1 MTPEERQ
8 VITGIFER
16 LKAAE
21 NRPRD
26 PEAERLISDLAAQQ
40 PYAPYAMAQ
49 LIYVNEQALAN
60 LHQRVEAL
68 EHELQQAQEEAQAQP
83 QSGGFLSSLFVGP
96 GAAPPSR
103 PPQTTPRP
111 GYATQAYGS
120 SGPAPVGP
128 MSGVAPQPGSPWGGQ
143 QPGGQALGGQASGG
157 QGWGGPPQAGAP
169 QGGGF
174 LQNALSTAA
183 GVAGGVVLANALTSA
198 FGHRSGS
205 GLDSGVGSG
214 LGSFGT
220 SGTSLPGFGSSDAA
234 KPKDALSQDGGASA
248 NSSDRDRPV
257 DASYDSSRDDS
268 SGQDADDDGSD
279 DPDSF
284 DDSDSSDDSGFSGD
298 V

>member
-26 PEAERLISDLAAQQ
+26 PEAERLIGDLAAQQ

-68 EHELQQAQEEAQAQP
+68 EHELQQAQEEAQARP
-83 QSGGFLSSLFVGP
+83 QSGGFLSSLFGGP
-96 GAAPPSR
+96 SAPPPSM
-103 PPQTTPRP
+103 PPQTTPPRP
-111 GYATQAYGS
+111 GYAPQAYGS
-120 SGPAPVGP
+120 SGPAPTGP

-143 QPGGQALGGQASGG
+143 QPGGQALGGQALGG
-157 QGWGGPPQAGAP
+157 QTWGGPP

-214 LGSFGT
+214 LGSFGS

-234 KPKDALSQDGGASA
+234 KRQDALSQDGGANP

-268 SGQDADDDGSD
+268 SGQGADDDGSD
-279 DPDSF
+279 DPGSF

>member
-26 PEAERLISDLAAQQ
+26 PEAERLIGDLAAQQ

-68 EHELQQAQEEAQAQP
+68 EHELQQAQEEAQARP
-83 QSGGFLSSLFVGP
+83 QSGGFLSSLFGGP
-96 GAAPPSR
+96 SAPAPSM
-103 PPQTTPRP
+103 PPQTTPPRP
-111 GYATQAYGS
+111 GYAPQAYGS
-120 SGPAPVGP
+120 SGPAPTGP

-143 QPGGQALGGQASGG
+143 QPGGQALGGQA
-157 QGWGGPPQAGAP
+157 WGGPP

-183 GVAGGVVLANALTSA
+183 GGAG
-198 FGHRSGS
+198 
-205 GLDSGVGSG
+205 
-214 LGSFGT
+214 
-220 SGTSLPGFGSSDAA
+220 
-234 KPKDALSQDGGASA
+234 
-248 NSSDRDRPV
+248 
-257 DASYDSSRDDS
+257 
-268 SGQDADDDGSD
+268 
-279 DPDSF
+279 
-284 DDSDSSDDSGFSGD
+284 
-298 V
+298 

>member
-26 PEAERLISDLAAQQ
+26 PEAERLIGDLAAQQ

-68 EHELQQAQEEAQAQP
+68 EHELQQAQEEAQARP
-83 QSGGFLSSLFVGP
+83 QSGGFLSSL
-96 GAAPPSR
+96 
-103 PPQTTPRP
+103 
-111 GYATQAYGS
+111 
-120 SGPAPVGP
+120 
-128 MSGVAPQPGSPWGGQ
+128 SGVRARRRRRCPRKQPRRAQAMRRKPMARADLRRRGRCPVWHPSQ
-143 QPGGQALGGQASGG
+143 AALGADSSLAAGF
-157 QGWGGPPQAGAP
+157 GWAGFGWAGFGWAGLGGPP

-205 GLDSGVGSG
+205 GLNSGVGSG
-214 LGSFGT
+214 LGSFGS

-234 KPKDALSQDGGASA
+234 KRQDALSQDGGANP

-257 DASYDSSRDDS
+257 DASYRLL
-268 SGQDADDDGSD
+268 AR
-279 DPDSF
+279 
-284 DDSDSSDDSGFSGD
+284 
-298 V
+298 